1 MRGVKHP
8 GQLMSFASAAS
19 LVPALLLCGM
29 AVAAASILDDPDC
42 TRTMTPAEVQDLK
55 TCIARGPACAK
66 YWPSQADD
74 LQHCDAAV
82 TWLRTALKGPLAQR
96 YEMFGGEPPAAATSI
111 LDDPNCTQTMTP
123 GEVSDLKSCIARGP
137 ACAKY
142 WPSQAD
148 DLQHCDAAVTWLRTA
163 LKGPLAQ
170 RNEMFGA
177 DPAAEPAWKK
187 LPRSGTTTAPP
198 RFDVTQSAST
208 DPYAATSAGIT
219 PEAAKQAG
227 WDVGVL
233 TGAIKA
239 GGQVL
244 QDQAALDNPE
254 AAMEA
259 KQILQSVGLGEYAA
273 SDQAIGGAMPPQGNG
288 GDYEQYYAKYSRSA
302 QLACSSDV
310 SPEFRSRW
318 SRFTDPDLSEFYR
331 SVSRPG
337 QVEANAKKWAP
348 RVSQY
353 SLRDQNN
360 ELGRGYFQALEAARR
375 ACQITVACADGD
387 AEYARFPMALSSSIT
402 THGRVGVETGA
413 LVALQVAYAAL
424 QMNAEFTD
432 EYSHYIR
439 ECMGAAAPGGP
450 ASPHGQTSNSP
461 YVPPQPSEVCPFGEP
476 EKSRCD
482 ARNAARRRGG

>member
-1 MRGVKHP
+1 
-8 GQLMSFASAAS
+8 MSFASASS
-19 LVPALLLCGM
+19 LVLALLLSGM
-29 AVAAASILDDPDC
+29 ALQAAAAESILDDPGC

-55 TCIARGPACAK
+55 NCIARGPACAK
-66 YWPSQADD
+66 YWPNQAED

-82 TWLRTALKGPLAQR
+82 SWLR
-96 YEMFGGEPPAAATSI
+96 S
-111 LDDPNCTQTMTP
+111 
-123 GEVSDLKSCIARGP
+123 
-137 ACAKY
+137 
-142 WPSQAD
+142 
-148 DLQHCDAAVTWLRTA
+148 A

-259 KQILQSVGLGEYAA
+259 KQILQGVGLGEYAA
-273 SDQAIGGAMPPQGNG
+273 SDEAIGGAMPPQGNG

-310 SPEFRSRW
+310 SPEFRRRW

-337 QVEANAKKWAP
+337 QVEASAKKWAP

-375 ACQITVACADGD
+375 ACQITVACSDGD
-387 AEYARFPMALSSSIT
+387 AEYARFPMALNSSIT
-402 THGRVGVETGA
+402 THGQIGVETGA

-424 QMNAEFTD
+424 QMNAEYID

-439 ECMGAAAPGGP
+439 QCMGAAAPGG
-450 ASPHGQTSNSP
+450 QTSNSP
-461 YVPPQPSEVCPFGEP
+461 STPMREDEICPFGEP